1 MDKELKKQLKETS
14 GLKDS
19 IKIFFMENFRKL
31 AMGLQA
37 QIDSLDR
44 RLAAESL
51 WDRNGTTLTTQN
63 ANDSIYLGVGY
74 IESYNIQDKEEVTT
88 VAAGTSNTVLLKE
101 SDRIGMRVLANDNTG
116 SFTSATIKLQ
126 LSLNDSDWDDYMTF
140 TLDTA
145 ADDHVDAVA
154 IDDFFTWEINNTTI
168 NRSLYVRYNVSAIS
182 VTGDA
187 DIDIKLYKE

>member
-126 LSLNDSDWDDYMTF
+126 LSLNDSAWYP
-140 TLDTA
+140 
-145 ADDHVDAVA
+145 
-154 IDDFFTWEINNTTI
+154 IRQFTWSNDNKWNWIQKNQ
-168 NRSLYVRYNVSAIS
+168 
-182 VTGDA
+182 
-187 DIDIKLYKE
+187 